1 MVNNPANERFGFEE
15 EPKAKAKPW
24 VAILKWMGAIPIAVV
39 AYVVARLLY
48 ILVNW
53 LGNIF
58 GADRIFIPGSLGDR
72 IVQNVIIE
80 AIGGVAFVYFGSA
93 IAPKYRGYTAIGLTG
108 LLVLISGASLLA
120 IFMQEQYS
128 SILGVISMN
137 VASIITCIR
146 VYNEEK
152 EELK

>member
-1 MVNNPANERFGFEE
+1 MANNPTKDEYGFEE
-15 EPKAKAKPW
+15 EPTIKAKPW
-24 VAILKWMGAIPIAVV
+24 IAILRWMGVIPFAVV

-48 ILVNW
+48 ILITW

-58 GADRIFIPGSLGDR
+58 GAERLFTPGSLGDR
-72 IVQNVIIE
+72 IIQNIVIE
-80 AIGGVAFVYFGSA
+80 AIGGVAFVYFGSVL
-93 IAPKYRGYTAIGLTG
+93 APKYRGYTAIGLAG
-108 LLVLISGASLLA
+108 LLILISGASLLA

-146 VYNEEK
+146 VFNEEK
-152 EELK
+152 EELV